1 MKVVLLA
8 DITNIGRIGEIA
20 NVADGYGRN
29 FLIPNGM
36 AELATRSTLRSAEF
50 QQKLKTNEDR
60 RDRIEGEQIAQT
72 LQGATVTLG
81 AQVGSQNR
89 LHGEITNQDVAHA
102 IQEELGVEI
111 DRHKIDIERPI
122 RSLGIF
128 MLPVRISKGL
138 EASVTVE
145 IIEESE
151 LVARQE
157 AAVQEAAER
166 AAEAEDTQTD
176 EQGSDDLEQDTASD
190 LDEPDNAPA

>member
-1 MKVVLLA
+1 MKVVLLE
-8 DITNIGRIGEIA
+8 DIANVGRIGEIA

-36 AELATRSTLRSAEF
+36 AELATRSILRSAEF
-50 QQKLKTNEDR
+50 QQRLQANEDR
-60 RDRIEGEQIAQT
+60 RDRIEGEHIAQT

-81 AQVGSQNR
+81 AQLGAQNR
-89 LHGEITNQDVAHA
+89 LHGEITNQDVSHA
-102 IQEELGVEI
+102 IQEEFGLDI
-111 DRHKIDIERPI
+111 DRHKIEIERPI

-128 MLPVRISKGL
+128 MLPIRISKGL

-157 AAVQEAAER
+157 AVER
-166 AAEAEDTQTD
+166 AAQSEDDQTD
-176 EQGSDDLEQDTASD
+176 DQVSDDSEQDTASD